1 MEINTALILCA
12 GYGKRLNPITLNKP
26 KPLIEINKI
35 SLLENTL
42 SLINSLGIKNIL
54 INSFYLSEQI
64 ENYVD
69 NLSFNLKVIKDGS
82 KILDTGGGILNL
94 IDNSSQDNFLIL
106 NPDTIWNKSYLNEI
120 QKMEKFYFENK
131 IKNILLVVEKSRSFD
146 NRMQG
151 DFSLENNILSKA
163 NNKNFI
169 FTGCQILNK
178 SIFEN
183 YKIEK
188 FSINKIWDE
197 MILKNK
203 LYGYVSE
210 KNFTHLTD
218 IEIYE
223 KLIKINP
230 RIEFSSDF
238 IIAYP
243 GETENDF
250 NDTLNLVK
258 KIKFINSFSF
268 IFSPR
273 PGTKASNLSQI
284 DKEIAK
290 ERLLKIQEYL
300 FKFQLNKNKSFINR
314 SIDVLVENKLEGQ
327 NKLFGRNHYMN
338 SVIFEGNKKFI
349 GKNLNIKIEN
359 VNQNSLF
366 GKIEKN
372 KMRAA

>member
-42 SLINSLGIKNIL
+42 SLINLLGIKNIL

-64 ENYVD
+64 EKYVH
-69 NLSFNLKVIKDGS
+69 NLNLNLTVIKDGN

-94 IDNSSQDNFLIL
+94 IENSNQNDFLIF
-106 NPDTIWNKSYLNEI
+106 NPDTIWNEGYINEI
-120 QKMEKFYFENK
+120 QNMEKFYFENK

-146 NRMQG
+146 HRMQG
-151 DFSLENNILSKA
+151 DFSIENNILTRVID
-163 NNKNFI
+163 KNFI

-178 SIFEN
+178 GIFEN

-218 IEIYE
+218 LEIYK
-223 KLIKINP
+223 KLTKI
-230 RIEFSSDF
+230 
-238 IIAYP
+238 
-243 GETENDF
+243 
-250 NDTLNLVK
+250 
-258 KIKFINSFSF
+258 
-268 IFSPR
+268 
-273 PGTKASNLSQI
+273 
-284 DKEIAK
+284 
-290 ERLLKIQEYL
+290 
-300 FKFQLNKNKSFINR
+300 
-314 SIDVLVENKLEGQ
+314 
-327 NKLFGRNHYMN
+327 
-338 SVIFEGNKKFI
+338 
-349 GKNLNIKIEN
+349 
-359 VNQNSLF
+359 
-366 GKIEKN
+366 
-372 KMRAA
+372 

>member
-69 NLSFNLKVIKDGS
+69 NQNFNLKVIKDGS

-94 IDNSSQDNFLIL
+94 IDNSSQDDFLIF

-120 QKMEKFYFENK
+120 QNMEKFYFENK

-188 FSINKIWDE
+188 FSINKIWDK

-218 IEIYE
+218 IEIYK
-223 KLIKINP
+223 KLTKI
-230 RIEFSSDF
+230 
-238 IIAYP
+238 
-243 GETENDF
+243 
-250 NDTLNLVK
+250 
-258 KIKFINSFSF
+258 
-268 IFSPR
+268 
-273 PGTKASNLSQI
+273 
-284 DKEIAK
+284 
-290 ERLLKIQEYL
+290 
-300 FKFQLNKNKSFINR
+300 
-314 SIDVLVENKLEGQ
+314 
-327 NKLFGRNHYMN
+327 
-338 SVIFEGNKKFI
+338 
-349 GKNLNIKIEN
+349 
-359 VNQNSLF
+359 
-366 GKIEKN
+366 
-372 KMRAA
+372 